1 MRKRTPII
9 VQDARHIAESGTRAN
24 RHRIRSLVNLDGLEA
39 TQVDDKGTVLAA
51 ETPGDVTVSSAASGD
66 IEALRGPCE
75 DYGADLLGGRWV
87 GDRYRFD
94 GVTRV
99 V

>member
-1 MRKRTPII
+1 MVI
-9 VQDARHIAESGTRAN
+9 QDPRHITKSSTRAN
-24 RHRIRSLVNLDGLEA
+24 RYRIRRLVNLDGLEA
-39 TQVDDKGTVLAA
+39 AQIDDEGTVSAS
-51 ETPGDVTVSSAASGD
+51 EPSSDVTVSSAASGD